1 MAIRP
6 ERITL
11 PRNMAQIGRKD
22 DTEVTIT
29 KHQQAFKL
37 PCLEFGHGQG
47 ARRLTPI
54 RELMRAAF
62 VSLARLSPRWLKLR
76 RCRTVRR
83 SNRVTFSP
91 LTNGCT
97 CERETSLR
105 TGLHPVPHLLT
116 HGGLGNSGGLVR
128 AGNRVRAYQP
138 LECTVVRQ
146 ERSHLLHH
154 RNRAPS

>member
-29 KHQQAFKL
+29 KHRQAFKL
-37 PCLEFGHGQG
+37 PCPEFGHRQG

-62 VSLARLSPRWLKLR
+62 VSLTRLSPPVAPCKQ
-76 RCRTVRR
+76 
-83 SNRVTFSP
+83 P
-91 LTNGCT
+91 LQGNYLTTTPTGST
-97 CERETSLR
+97 IGYACER
-105 TGLHPVPHLLT
+105 
-116 HGGLGNSGGLVR
+116 
-128 AGNRVRAYQP
+128 
-138 LECTVVRQ
+138 RQ
-146 ERSHLLHH
+146 HSE
-154 RNRAPS
+154 